1 MNISL
6 YHRIVL
12 TTALSLA
19 ALGLS
24 SCIVSTGKHFK
35 LMGQKGQCILTH
47 QRKDKTLELY
57 RAGDKVYVKGTPAE
71 FREYDPDLVT
81 SIDRPDR
88 TYKQTTQGS
97 PGPAVYKELKL
108 MRYPTL
114 DVNGSGK
121 GHGVE
126 KWHAADSPVL
136 TELPMGA
143 RPYFSR
149 VGLSAHEYPEV
160 KDGNQWHTSIVTEEL
175 GADLHALYAYPMA
188 AVCYVGIDT
197 PVILAQA
204 VALPF
209 IMCYAGV
216 EQQVRHDEQR
226 AE

>member
-1 MNISL
+1 MNTI
-6 YHRIVL
+6 RKIL
-12 TTALSLA
+12 TVTALCLA

-24 SCIVSTGKHFK
+24 SCLVSTGKHFK
-35 LMGQKGQCILTH
+35 HMGQEGQCILTH

-57 RAGDKVYVKGTPAE
+57 RADDKVYVKGTLAT

-81 SIDRPDR
+81 SIDKSDR

-97 PGPAVYKELKL
+97 PRLTVYKELKL

-114 DVNGSGK
+114 DVSGSGK
-121 GHGVE
+121 GHYVN

-136 TELPMGA
+136 TELPKEA

-149 VGLSAHEYPEV
+149 VELSAHEYPVV
-160 KDGNQWHTSIVTEEL
+160 KDDNQWHTSIVTEEL

-216 EQQVRHDEQR
+216 EQRVRHDEQS